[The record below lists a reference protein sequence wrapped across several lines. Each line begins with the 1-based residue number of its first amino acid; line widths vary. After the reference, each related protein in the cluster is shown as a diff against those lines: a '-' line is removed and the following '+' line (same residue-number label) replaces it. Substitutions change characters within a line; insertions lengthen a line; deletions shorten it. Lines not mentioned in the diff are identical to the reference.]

1 MLGEGYEKYL
11 KDTQGEPMDKIKD
24 YSKAIRYFHPSY
36 TFKQYFPLSLKSLK
50 FLMWSSMSNNKKLTT
65 RFLKKF

>member
-24 YSKAIRYFHPSY
+24 YSKVI
-36 TFKQYFPLSLKSLK
+36 LSFQL
-50 FLMWSSMSNNKKLTT
+50 
-65 RFLKKF
+65 